1 MGFWRDGPSYVLIA
15 ISFILFL
22 IACASMV
29 DSYMYSGSVIA
40 TIVNTS
46 CTLATGSLSR
56 YHCNLTVSYVVDNQ
70 TCQAAITMKSS
81 LISYAVGDH
90 ITIYY
95 NPRNI
100 HAVIPQK
107 PRLALSTAFFFV
119 ITLLLFVYSI
129 TFYFHPKWTGLMG
142 LFYSEPEKGNRIY
155 NPNDLIE
162 ESKGMFENP
171 YRI

>member
-1 MGFWRDGPSYVLIA
+1 MRFWRDGPSYVLIA

-29 DSYMYSGSVIA
+29 DSYMYSKSVIA

-46 CTLATGSLSR
+46 CTMATGSLSR
-56 YHCNLTVSYVVDNQ
+56 YHCNLTVSYVVNNQ
-70 TCQAAITMKSS
+70 TYQAAITMKSS
-81 LISYAVGDH
+81 PVNYAVGDH

-95 NPRNI
+95 NPSNI

-107 PRLALSTAFFFV
+107 PRLALATAFFFI
-119 ITLLLFVYSI
+119 ITLLLFIYSI

-142 LFYSEPEKGNRIY
+142 LFYSGID

-162 ESKGMFENP
+162 QSKGMYENP
-171 YRI
+171 YRN